1 MSEAITVERNA
12 ADLPPTSQLCVSC
25 GMCCDGTL
33 FSQALLKAGEPDE
46 ARRLGMQVFTIGSGP
61 PETVVG
67 YDDAFRLPCHLHDRG
82 WCTIYDDTARPHVCG
97 AFQCVLLKRLVAG
110 EVDLDRSLEAARIGR
125 DLADQVKGR
134 VGSATAEPGSLW
146 AQVADVWRVE
156 GNNVISRLRALGVS
170 DDTLMDVVALR
181 AHLLRHFLAP
191 PTGAAGGD
199 EPATAESEA
208 KALPDDGR

>member
-1 MSEAITVERNA
+1 M
-12 ADLPPTSQLCVSC
+12 
-25 GMCCDGTL
+25 
-33 FSQALLKAGEPDE
+33 
-46 ARRLGMQVFTIGSGP
+46 
-61 PETVVG
+61 G

-134 VGSATAEPGSLW
+134 VGSATAEPGWLW

-156 GNNVISRLRALGVS
+156 GNNVIESG
-170 DDTLMDVVALR
+170 
-181 AHLLRHFLAP
+181 F
-191 PTGAAGGD
+191 GAASERSASSSAPRPPRTSPGQFPRRRPKW
-199 EPATAESEA
+199 PAATGQPSPRSS
-208 KALPDDGR
+208 KARPFGDDGRGARQRRPGWVWAHPFPIRCGWRCRSPCRVVDGRRGAGWEFPLHPGTSRRTVSVTRPSR